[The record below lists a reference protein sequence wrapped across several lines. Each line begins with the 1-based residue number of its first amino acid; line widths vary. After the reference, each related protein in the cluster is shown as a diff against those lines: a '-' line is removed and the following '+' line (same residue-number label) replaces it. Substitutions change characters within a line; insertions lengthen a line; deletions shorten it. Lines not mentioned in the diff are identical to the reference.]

1 MGVFKKAAEKLTSE
15 KMSSKSRRR
24 LIVFIAIITLLS
36 MTTSTVAWFTIN
48 TFAGVDTLDVHI
60 SVAAQLKV
68 AIIILSFAVITFL
81 LTRFTGGTP
90 SLFGYTLQRVSSG
103 SMVPELEV
111 GDVILSRN
119 LREGDALNEG
129 DIITFDG
136 SDQFGEVN
144 VTHRVIVV
152 PHDENGVVMLQTKG
166 DANDIADNPIEF
178 SRVKSI
184 VLKKLSFLRTIY
196 DMFLSPWGLI
206 IFIALLLLVFFD
218 ELMNIIRIATGNYRD
233 EDEESISEIIER
245 IQREDM
251 EKEEEKKRLSQKKS
265 RDLANL
271 MSYRAIEDDSEPSDG
286 AEVSED
292 DRPEE

>member
-1 MGVFKKAAEKLTSE
+1 MKLKDKITAKIPEQKREKVKK
-15 KMSSKSRRR
+15 
-24 LIVFIAIITLLS
+24 TLNVLR
-36 MTTSTVAWFTIN
+36 VIKNVVCW
-48 TFAGVDTLDVHI
+48 TL
-60 SVAAQLKV
+60 
-68 AIIILSFAVITFL
+68 IIILSFAVITFL

-166 DANDIADNPIEF
+166 DANDIADDPIEF

-218 ELMNIIRIATGNYRD
+218 ELMNIIKIATGNYRD

-245 IQREDM
+245 IQREDR
-251 EKEEEKKRLSQKKS
+251 EKAEEKKRRALKNTQ
-265 RDLANL
+265 DMVTL
-271 MSYRAIEDDSEPSDG
+271 MAESDTEKSEPKE
-286 AEVSED
+286 AESEENAD
-292 DRPEE
+292 EKDEE

>member
-1 MGVFKKAAEKLTSE
+1 MKLKDKLTAKIPEQKRE
-15 KMSSKSRRR
+15 KIKKTLNVLRIIKN
-24 LIVFIAIITLLS
+24 IVCWTL
-36 MTTSTVAWFTIN
+36 
-48 TFAGVDTLDVHI
+48 
-60 SVAAQLKV
+60 
-68 AIIILSFAVITFL
+68 IIILSFAVITFL

-166 DANDIADNPIEF
+166 DANDI
-178 SRVKSI
+178 
-184 VLKKLSFLRTIY
+184 KKLSFLRTIY

-218 ELMNIIRIATGNYRD
+218 EMMNIIRIATGNYRD